1 MKILSKISEEMVP
14 LSGQQHIVL
23 LVIVACVFQFLL
35 FYAPVL
41 ADEASQRASLTE
53 NSQNTSQGIFTG
65 FIVDQLTTDP
75 VQASEEPSPAN
86 RLPEIP
92 DREIKIIRESS
103 HTITAYN
110 SEAAQTDD
118 SPCITANGFNV
129 CSHGAEDTIAANFL
143 PFGTQVLIPELFG
156 DRVFTVRDRMNK
168 RHANRIDI
176 WFKDRQT
183 AVNFGVKIAKIQVI
197 E

>member
-1 MKILSKISEEMVP
+1 MKILSKISEEVVP

-23 LVIVACVFQFLL
+23 LVIVACIFQFAL

-41 ADEASQRASLTE
+41 ANEVSRGVNLAE
-53 NSQNTSQGIFTG
+53 NSQNGSNSPIAD
-65 FIVDQLTTDP
+65 FITNQLTTDQA
-75 VQASEEPSPAN
+75 QASETTPNN